1 MALES
6 LRLMQCSNQVAQ
18 TNGIHRMQARQT
30 SIVHLCLQPYPD
42 GSCMS
47 LEAFAV
53 CQCSNDGTQF
63 FEPLLGDFL
72 GSDVLLE

>member
-1 MALES
+1 
-6 LRLMQCSNQVAQ
+6 
-18 TNGIHRMQARQT
+18 MQARQT